1 MLVDL
6 LSAAVTN
13 RRAEDSSDVR
23 PRQRAPSTDMTG
35 ASSDITGASS
45 DITGAASDITGA
57 ASDITGASSDITA
70 ASSNITGA
78 LSNITGASSD
88 ITAASSDLLT
98 SSGCIAPLC
107 VSQGLAVYQGL
118 CADCHSVLVKANCST
133 QRPVSTSDDGSL
145 LVLNYWHVA
154 EFCPD

>member
-6 LSAAVTN
+6 LSAAVTD

-35 ASSDITGASS
+35 ASSDITGA
-45 DITGAASDITGA
+45 
-57 ASDITGASSDITA
+57 ASDITGASSDIT
-70 ASSNITGA
+70 
-78 LSNITGASSD
+78 GASSD
-88 ITAASSDLLT
+88 PLT
-98 SSGCIAPLC
+98 SSECIAPLC

-133 QRPVSTSDDGSL
+133 QRPVFTSDDGSL